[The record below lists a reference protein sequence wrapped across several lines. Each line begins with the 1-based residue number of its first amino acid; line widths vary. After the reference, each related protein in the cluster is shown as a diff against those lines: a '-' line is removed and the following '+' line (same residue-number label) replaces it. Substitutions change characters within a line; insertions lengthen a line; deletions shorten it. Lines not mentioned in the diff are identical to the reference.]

1 MFIVCLLRNEM
12 ASKFNEG
19 LWCIKFL
26 LVAGLLIGSL
36 WINNDFYI
44 GYLKFAQW
52 VSWIFLAF
60 QAMLMLIVAYTINDI
75 LVRNVNVEEN
85 KMGCSAIILISLT
98 LILLG
103 GNITWIIFQYIL
115 FNKPGCTYNFW

>member
-1 MFIVCLLRNEM
+1 M

-98 LILLG
+98 LILFG

-115 FNKPGCTYNFW
+115 FSKPGCTYNFW